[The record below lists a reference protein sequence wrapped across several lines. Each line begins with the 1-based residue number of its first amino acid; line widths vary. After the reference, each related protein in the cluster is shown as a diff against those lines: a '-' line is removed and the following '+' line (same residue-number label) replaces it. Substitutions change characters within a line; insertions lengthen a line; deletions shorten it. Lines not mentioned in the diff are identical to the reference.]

1 MLAQLPSPSWV
12 KKMVPLTP
20 SLPEST
26 HTAFTIVDVFCN
38 KARRRGKPVSSVAI
52 ATKADHETLEL
63 V

>member
-1 MLAQLPSPSWV
+1 MVVQLPSPSWV

-38 KARRRGKPVSSVAI
+38 QARRHGKPASGV
-52 ATKADHETLEL
+52 ATKADHEALQL

>member
-1 MLAQLPSPSWV
+1 
-12 KKMVPLTP
+12 MVPLTP

-38 KARRRGKPVSSVAI
+38 QARRHGKPASGV
-52 ATKADHETLEL
+52 ATKADHEALQL